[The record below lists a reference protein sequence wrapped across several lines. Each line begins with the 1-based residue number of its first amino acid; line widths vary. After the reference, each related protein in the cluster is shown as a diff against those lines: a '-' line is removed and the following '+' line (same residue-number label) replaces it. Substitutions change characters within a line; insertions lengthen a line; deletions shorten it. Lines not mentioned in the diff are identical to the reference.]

1 MIKNFFNKP
10 ITKRFIDAFP
20 KFEADA
26 GEDVKYFW
34 ETWEESP
41 FLLKDSQNN
50 EILSKDDL
58 KKIYYHLLAKY
69 YNWHFIYMDDLGIS
83 LNVMHI
89 IEEYYPN
96 CKERLKIADDLR
108 ALTYDEFKKSGLQI
122 NSAGG
127 NPKVPTEMDELIEL
141 VDSQN
146 ASFQLKSIEQTMRSK
161 FQALFDGI
169 MDQFVDLF
177 KPCFVKLYN
186 GVNSYLYKNEVDEEE
201 EEEE

>member
-20 KFEADA
+20 KFEADT
-26 GEDVKYFW
+26 GENVKYFW
-34 ETWEESP
+34 ETWQDSP

-50 EILSKDDL
+50 EVLTKDDL
-58 KKIYYHLLAKY
+58 KDVYYHLLAKF

-89 IEEYYPN
+89 IHDYYPN

-122 NSAGG
+122 NSAGN

-161 FQALFDGI
+161 FQSLFDGI
-169 MDQFVDLF
+169 MDEFVDLF